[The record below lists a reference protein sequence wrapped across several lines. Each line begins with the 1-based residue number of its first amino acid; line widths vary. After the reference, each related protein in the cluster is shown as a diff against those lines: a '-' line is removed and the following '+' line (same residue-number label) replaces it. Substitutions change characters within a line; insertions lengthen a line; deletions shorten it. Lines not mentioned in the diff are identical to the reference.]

1 MMNGGR
7 MKEGKEAKAES
18 ERIRRRG
25 GGGSTGIR
33 RGEEM
38 KDGTRNRDRR

>member
-18 ERIRRRG
+18 ERIRRRAERRVDG
-25 GGGSTGIR
+25 NKR
-33 RGEEM
+33 RGNEGWNM
-38 KDGTRNRDRR
+38 